1 MLERILPLIFALL
14 WSTGFIGARFGLP
27 YIEPFTFLSIRF
39 FIAIVVLFFLI
50 VLFKIKFPKLSR
62 AYLHVFASGIIT
74 HVAYLSGIFFAIK
87 LGMPPGEVAII
98 VGMQPI
104 LTALISNRVKILP
117 IVFTSIIGFLGLICV
132 LKTNS
137 PTVVITAKT
146 LIAAILALLGITLGN
161 IYQKHK
167 CRDFHIITLAFLQY
181 LPVMFIFMFL
191 AFSFERSQII
201 IWNGQLI
208 FAIAWLSLVLS
219 CGTILLMAFLYRKH
233 SSTKAASFFY
243 LAPPLALIQGHIFF
257 GELINVVNIVGML
270 LIVTSLY
277 LTNNILTTK

>member
-1 MLERILPLIFALL
+1 MLEKVLPFIFALL

-39 FIAIVVLFFLI
+39 FVAICVLLLLI
-50 VLFKIKFPKLSR
+50 VALKIKFPKVSS
-62 AYLHVFASGIIT
+62 AYLHVFASGIVT

-117 IVFTSIIGFLGLICV
+117 IVFTSIIGFLGLILV

-137 PTVVITAKT
+137 TTVVITTKT
-146 LIAAILALLGITLGN
+146 LFAAVIALFGITLGN
-161 IYQKHK
+161 IYQKNK

-181 LPVMFIFMFL
+181 LPVLVIFVVLSCF
-191 AFSFERSQII
+191 FEKNQII
-201 IWNGQLI
+201 VWNHQLI

-243 LAPPLALIQGHIFF
+243 LAPPLALIQGHLFF
-257 GELINVVNIVGML
+257 GELINLVNMMGMI
-270 LIVTSLY
+270 LIVISLY
-277 LTNNILTTK
+277 LTNKILISK